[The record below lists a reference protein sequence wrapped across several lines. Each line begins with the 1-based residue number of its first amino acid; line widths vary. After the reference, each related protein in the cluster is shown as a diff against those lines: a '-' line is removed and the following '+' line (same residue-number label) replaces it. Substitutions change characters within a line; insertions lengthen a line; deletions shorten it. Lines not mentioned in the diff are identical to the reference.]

1 MKTVLRLILP
11 ALLLLLAVPLTAT
24 AAQKGV
30 AAKKPKV
37 IVRHFKAWEV
47 RCAANAPK
55 RCEMVQTVRR
65 KSDHKPMA
73 RMIVAYAG
81 SNPKPVAVFEL
92 PLGMRLPPGVL
103 VGVDSHKATRLP
115 VELCTIH
122 NCRANMLLKPSQL
135 AQLRAG
141 HTARITIQAPNGR
154 RLTLNASLM
163 GFTSALKHIT
173 P

>member
-1 MKTVLRLILP
+1 MKTVLRIILP
-11 ALLLLLAVPLTAT
+11 ALLLMLALPLTAT
-24 AAQKGV
+24 AAQKDA
-30 AAKKPKV
+30 AAKKPRV
-37 IVRHFKAWEV
+37 TVRHFSAWEV

-81 SNPKPVAVFEL
+81 SNPRPVAVFEL
-92 PLGMRLPPGVL
+92 PLGMRLPPGVR
-103 VGVDSHKATRLP
+103 VRVDGHKSVKLP

-141 HTARITIQAPNGR
+141 HTAHITIQDPSGR
-154 RLTLNASLM
+154 RLTLDASLM
-163 GFTSALKHIT
+163 GFTSALKHIA